1 MLHVPFAL
9 SLLTIAG
16 GPAPDEPPVTVVV
29 LPPDTAGLPAD
40 RRALVHDTV
49 LARLPDERVRVVPR
63 ARVTIAMAGRA
74 PDCAAS
80 PSCRAEVAEAGGARF
95 VVHAAV
101 TEPKSSDYAVRVQL
115 FEVGTDDAIASFDD
129 ACTICSEADLE
140 RIVRERTLD
149 VREALLRHLAPVE
162 VTEPPAP
169 IPPPVASAPSPVRTE
184 VVRASPL
191 GAAGWGVV
199 GGGVASTIGGVVML
213 ALQGSGAGCPKDP
226 RGGPC
231 IPLVYRTVVPGA
243 VTTGVGVALL
253 GAGVALVIAGK
264 RRDARRA
271 SAQVTATP
279 RSHGAAGVTIT
290 GRF

>member
-1 MLHVPFAL
+1 MLHVAFAFPFAVAVAV
-9 SLLTIAG
+9 TRAE
-16 GPAPDEPPVTVVV
+16 PDASPVVVVV
-29 LPPDTAGLPAD
+29 LPPDAAGLPAD
-40 RRALVHDTV
+40 RRALVLDTV
-49 LARLPDERVRVVPR
+49 EARLPDARVQVVPR
-63 ARVTIAMAGRA
+63 SSVTAAMTGRA
-74 PDCAAS
+74 PDCAANTT
-80 PSCRAEVAEAGGARF
+80 CRGEVAAASGARF

-101 TEPKSSDYAVRVQL
+101 TEPTPSDYAVRVQL
-115 FEVGTDDAIASFDD
+115 FEVGTAAAIASFDD

-149 VREALLRHLAPVE
+149 VREALLRHLAPPDVADA
-162 VTEPPAP
+162 PALP
-169 IPPPVASAPSPVRTE
+169 PPPVVPAPSSGSTE

-191 GAAGWGVV
+191 GAAGWGLV

-213 ALQGSGAGCPKDP
+213 ALQGSGAGCPEDP

-243 VTTGVGVALL
+243 VTTGVGVALI
-253 GAGVALVIAGK
+253 GAGVGLVIAGK

-271 SAQVTATP
+271 SARVTP
-279 RSHGAAGVTIT
+279 GAAGVTIT